1 MQLLKSLFF
10 TAFMMVSA
18 LAFGG
23 FMALCFLAPYRTQF
37 AIARTWARLQFWL
50 LGKVCGLTFTV
61 EGRERI
67 PAGNHI
73 VMSNHTS
80 AWETI
85 AQFLIF
91 PPQVWVLKRE
101 LLWIPLIGWG
111 LKLLRPISINRGAGH
126 RAVNQVIEQGKE
138 RLADGLW
145 IIIFPEG
152 TRVVAGETRKYGVS
166 GALLA
171 TETGKFVVPLSHNA
185 SDFWVRRGIVKKA
198 GTIRVVIGE
207 PITATGKDAREL
219 NDEVRR
225 AIEAGM
231 VPSAYQVLLT
241 STCQKTGSWASAAK
255 LASPTNVPAL
265 ATRRSCR
272 LRKIP

>member
-1 MQLLKSLFF
+1 
-10 TAFMMVSA
+10 MMLSA
-18 LAFGG
+18 CLFGG
-23 FMALCFLAPYRTQF
+23 VMTLGFWLPYRAQF
-37 AIARTWARLQFWL
+37 AIARCWARILFWVL
-50 LGKVCGLTFTV
+50 ERLCGLKYVV

-80 AWETI
+80 AWETV

-126 RAVNQVIEQGKE
+126 RAVNQVIEQGKA

-185 SDFWVRRGIVKKA
+185 ADFWVRRGLIKKA
-198 GTIRVVIGE
+198 GTIRMVIGE
-207 PITATGKDAREL
+207 PIDSAGKDAREL

-225 AIEAGM
+225 SIEAGLAQIAEI
-231 VPSAYQVLLT
+231 SAV
-241 STCQKTGSWASAAK
+241 AA
-255 LASPTNVPAL
+255 A
-265 ATRRSCR
+265 
-272 LRKIP
+272 

>member
-1 MQLLKSLFF
+1 MQLLRSLFF

-23 FMALCFLAPYRTQF
+23 FMAVCFLAPYRTQF

-67 PAGNHI
+67 PDGNHI

-101 LLWIPLIGWG
+101 LLWIPFIGWG

-152 TRVVAGETRKYGVS
+152 TRVVAGEKRKYGVS

-171 TETGKFVVPLSHNA
+171 TETGRFVVPLSHNA

-207 PITATGKDAREL
+207 PIAAAGKDAREL
-219 NDEVRR
+219 NEEVRR
-225 AIEAGM
+225 SIEAGLARIAEI
-231 VPSAYQVLLT
+231 SAV
-241 STCQKTGSWASAAK
+241 KAA
-255 LASPTNVPAL
+255 
-265 ATRRSCR
+265 
-272 LRKIP
+272 

>member
-1 MQLLKSLFF
+1 LRTMQLLRSLAF

-18 LAFGG
+18 LLFGAF
-23 FMALCFLAPYRTQF
+23 MTLCFWAPYSLQF
-37 AIARTWARLQFWL
+37 SIARSWARMIFWTL
-50 LGKVCGLTFTV
+50 DKWCGLNFSV

-101 LLWIPLIGWG
+101 LLWIPFIGWG

-126 RAVNQVIEQGKE
+126 RAVNQVVEQGKA

-152 TRVVAGETRKYGVS
+152 TRVVAGETRKFGVS

-171 TETGKFVVPLSHNA
+171 TETGKFIVPLAHNA
-185 SDFWVRRGIVKKA
+185 GSFWVRRGIVKKA
-198 GTIRVVIGE
+198 GTVRVVIGE
-207 PITATGKDAREL
+207 PIDAKGKDPRRV
-219 NDEVRR
+219 NDEVRHS
-225 AIEAGM
+225 IEAGLARIAGT
-231 VPSAYQVLLT
+231 PLSA
-241 STCQKTGSWASAAK
+241 
-255 LASPTNVPAL
+255 PA
-265 ATRRSCR
+265 
-272 LRKIP
+272 

>member
-1 MQLLKSLFF
+1 
-10 TAFMMVSA
+10 
-18 LAFGG
+18 
-23 FMALCFLAPYRTQF
+23 
-37 AIARTWARLQFWL
+37 
-50 LGKVCGLTFTV
+50 
-61 EGRERI
+61 
-67 PAGNHI
+67 
-73 VMSNHTS
+73 
-80 AWETI
+80 
-85 AQFLIF
+85 
-91 PPQVWVLKRE
+91 
-101 LLWIPLIGWG
+101 

-152 TRVVAGETRKYGVS
+152 TRVVAGEKRKYGVS

-207 PITATGKDAREL
+207 PIAATGKDAREL

-231 VPSAYQVLLT
+231 ARIAEISAVN
-241 STCQKTGSWASAAK
+241 AA
-255 LASPTNVPAL
+255 
-265 ATRRSCR
+265 
-272 LRKIP
+272 